1 MNRDDMFAAIAAERR
16 ELADVLDGLV
26 NAQWATQSLCSEW
39 TVRDV
44 AGHLVM
50 PLVTGPMTIAR
61 TVVRARGNLAR
72 ANVISSRQVADDH
85 RDELPSL
92 LRAHAQ
98 SRFTPPFGGPQAP
111 LTDLLVHG
119 QDIRRP
125 LGLDR
130 AFDPARLRA
139 TLDFLSTRGAFA
151 FGATRADVAWVA
163 TDLDWRSGRPGAPE
177 VRGPAEAVLL
187 ARAGRRVALADLSGD
202 GVARVSPA
210 G

>member
-1 MNRDDMFAAIAAERR
+1 MHRDDMFSAIAAERR
-16 ELADVLDGLV
+16 ALADVLDGLDD
-26 NAQWATQSLCSEW
+26 AQWATQSLCSEW

-50 PLVTGPMTIAR
+50 PLITGPMAIVR

-72 ANVISSRQVADDH
+72 ANVLSSRQVAMDH
-85 RDELPSL
+85 RDNLPSL
-92 LRAHAQ
+92 LRAHAEN
-98 SRFTPPFGGPQAP
+98 RFTPPFGGPEAP

-125 LGLDR
+125 LGLVR
-130 AFDPARLRA
+130 EFDPARLRA
-139 TLDFLSTRGAFA
+139 ALEFLSTRGAFA

-163 TDLDWRSGRPGAPE
+163 TDLDWRSGRRSAPE
-177 VRGPAEAVLL
+177 IRGPAEAVLL
-187 ARAGRRVALADLSGD
+187 ARAGRRVALADLTGD
-202 GVARVSPA
+202 GLARISPA